1 INITGSPVSWPA
13 PRLDL
18 GDIVAEQLLFNFPEA
33 TSLDIGAGQLAG
45 TLLAPLAQ
53 VRSHAALLQGSL
65 IAAELTGD
73 LIVESAPFAA
83 VLTVPAYDFGDL
95 PDTAGFGTM
104 MVADGA
110 RHAQSDSIVLF
121 LGQDVD
127 TEPDGQPDVSAWGD
141 GRDEMGVDQRLPW
154 VDGPAGGGMDI
165 VIGAGEGCL
174 NGWFDLNE
182 NGQFD
187 ASEHLLDN
195 MIVSAADGGRYQT
208 AIDLPEGTI
217 QNPTLIYA
225 RFRLTPQDE
234 GTCQAE
240 IGPTGY
246 AYGGEVEDYFWP
258 SNPEPTAVGWSSAAA
273 VGLLQSPLLPALLLV
288 SIMVSIMMM
297 VGITVLKGREGR
309 KLRQ

>member
-1 INITGSPVSWPA
+1 
-13 PRLDL
+13 
-18 GDIVAEQLLFNFPEA
+18 
-33 TSLDIGAGQLAG
+33 
-45 TLLAPLAQ
+45 
-53 VRSHAALLQGSL
+53 
-65 IAAELTGD
+65 
-73 LIVESAPFAA
+73 
-83 VLTVPAYDFGDL
+83 
-95 PDTAGFGTM
+95 
-104 MVADGA
+104 
-110 RHAQSDSIVLF
+110 
-121 LGQDVD
+121 
-127 TEPDGQPDVSAWGD
+127 
-141 GRDEMGVDQRLPW
+141 
-154 VDGPAGGGMDI
+154 
-165 VIGAGEGCL
+165 CL

-234 GTCQAE
+234 GACQAE
-240 IGPTGY
+240 IEPTGY